1 MISHHNSRKG
11 RYLTVMDNSPLESAR
26 RILDLEIKALQAAAT
41 KLGDELLKAVD
52 LILTSPGR
60 LIVCGMGK
68 SGLVGKKISATLS
81 STGTASF
88 FLHPAE
94 ALHGDLGMIKERDI
108 VLLLSNSGET
118 EEIVRLVPFLR
129 RVGAGIIA
137 MVGNTSSSLARMAD
151 VVIDAGVER
160 EACPINLAPTSSTT
174 VAMAL
179 GDALAGALIEARG
192 FREKDFARLHPSGSL
207 GRRFLVV
214 KDLMHTGAEIPR
226 VGPDNNLRDSVV
238 QMSRGGFG
246 ALVISGP
253 DNELLGV
260 FTDGDLRRYFER
272 CPSCNLDVPVSEV
285 MTRNPRRTSPDR
297 LAMEALK
304 SMEDKSITSL
314 PVVDSDNRIAGFLHL
329 HDILRARLI

>member
-1 MISHHNSRKG
+1 MN
-11 RYLTVMDNSPLESAR
+11 NSPLDSAR
-26 RILDLEIKALQAAAT
+26 NILELEIKALQHAAAR
-41 KLGDELLKAVD
+41 LGDELIKAVD
-52 LILTSPGR
+52 LILTSPGH

-94 ALHGDLGMIKERDI
+94 ALHGDLGMVKERDI
-108 VLLLSNSGET
+108 LLLLSNSGET

-137 MVGNTSSSLARMAD
+137 LVGNTSSTLARMAD
-151 VVIDAGVER
+151 VVIDAGVEC

-179 GDALAGALIEARG
+179 GDALAGALLEARG

-214 KDLMHTGAEIPR
+214 KDLMHTGTAIPMTT
-226 VGPDNNLRDSVV
+226 PDEVLRHAVV
-238 QMSRGGFG
+238 HMSRGGFG
-246 ALVISGP
+246 ALVICGK
-253 DNELLGV
+253 DHELAGV

-272 CPSCNLDVPVSEV
+272 CPSCNLDVPVSQV
-285 MTRNPRRTSPDR
+285 MTQNPRCTAPDR

-304 SMEDKSITSL
+304 IMEDKSITSL
-314 PVVDSDNRIAGFLHL
+314 PVVGQANKVVGFLHL
-329 HDILRARLI
+329 HDILRARLV